1 MTLPFDAPIE
11 PMLAKNATRLPT
23 EGDWLFEPKWDG
35 FRCLVFRDG
44 DDVELWS
51 RSRKPL
57 TRYFPELLD
66 PLRRDLPE
74 RAVVDGEVIVAID
87 GALDFDALGQRI
99 HPADSRVQMLAET
112 TPAEIVLF
120 DVLAVGDEDLRSLPF
135 AERRARLEEL
145 LGDPGPSVH
154 VTPAT
159 SDVDVAGDWFERF
172 EGAGLDG
179 VIGKPLGDPY
189 AEGKRTL
196 LKLKHQRT
204 ADVVVAGYRDH
215 KSGDGVGSLILGLYD
230 EDGHLHHIG
239 VASSFTAKRRV
250 ELVDELAPHRVTDLA
265 DHPWASWL
273 EAEAHEDQRMPGA
286 PSRWSG
292 GRDSDWTPL
301 DATLVAEV
309 TFNQLTAGRL
319 RHPAKFLR
327 WRPDREP
334 GSCTYDQ
341 LTAVA
346 PEELRRVLGASG

>member
-1 MTLPFDAPIE
+1 MALPFDAPID
-11 PMLAKNATRLPT
+11 PMLAKNATKLPT
-23 EGDWLFEPKWDG
+23 DEGWLFEPKWDG

-66 PLRRDLPE
+66 PLRAALPE

-99 HPADSRVQMLAET
+99 HPADSRVRMLAET
-112 TPAEIVLF
+112 TPADFVAF
-120 DVLAVGDEDLRSLPF
+120 DVLAVGDEDLRPTPF
-135 AERRARLEEL
+135 GQRRERLVEL
-145 LGDPGPSVH
+145 LGDARAPIH

-159 SDVDVAGDWFERF
+159 DDPAVGRDWFERF

-179 VIGKPLGDPY
+179 VIGKPVADPY

-204 ADVVVAGYRDH
+204 ADVVVAGYRIH
-215 KSGDGVGSLILGLYD
+215 KSGEGVGSLILGLYD
-230 EDGHLHHIG
+230 DGRLQHIG
-239 VASSFTAKRRV
+239 VASSFTAKKRV
-250 ELVDELAPHRVTDLA
+250 ALLDELAPHHVD
-265 DHPWASWL
+265 DVSGHPWQEWL
-273 EAEAHEDQRMPGA
+273 EAEAHADQRMPGA

-292 GRDSDWTPL
+292 GRDASWIPL
-301 DATLVAEV
+301 DATQVAEV
-309 TFNQLTAGRL
+309 TFNQLSGGRL

-327 WRPDREP
+327 WRTDREP
-334 GSCTYDQ
+334 TSCTYDQ
-341 LTAVA
+341 LHVAA
-346 PEELRRVLGASG
+346 PEELRAVLAS